1 MNRLNPKKLLHSKW
15 TAIKPKEKQK
25 HFMVTKVE
33 FDEEGEVSLCI
44 IEAVLTRTEYQIN
57 WRELMQQR
65 NWNFGWK

>member
-33 FDEEGEVSLCI
+33 FDEEGEVSLCL

>member
-57 WRELMQQR
+57 WCELMQQR

>member
-1 MNRLNPKKLLHSKW
+1 MNKINPKKLLHSKW